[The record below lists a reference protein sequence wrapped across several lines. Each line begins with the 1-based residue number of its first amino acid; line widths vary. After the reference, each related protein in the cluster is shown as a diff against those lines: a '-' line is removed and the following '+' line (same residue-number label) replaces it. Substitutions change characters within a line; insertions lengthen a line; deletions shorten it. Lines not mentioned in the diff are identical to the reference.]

1 MDIDWGQIFSHLA
14 HMALAY
20 ALAFPTAVNRE
31 ANASAAGV
39 RTFPLVAVATCGY
52 MLVGMSIMQ
61 SEEAHA
67 RLMEGLVTGMG
78 FIGGGAILKHGG
90 RVLGLAT
97 AAALWSTGAIG
108 IAVAWSRYEIA
119 IALAVINFLTF
130 SFVARPIK
138 KALRDKAD
146 PDGGKGQEIDGS

>member
-1 MDIDWGQIFSHLA
+1 MDIDWGQIFTHLA

-20 ALAFPTAVNRE
+20 LLAFPTAINRE
-31 ANASAAGV
+31 ANASPAGV

-90 RVLGLAT
+90 RVMGLAT

-119 IALAVINFLTF
+119 IALALINFLTF
-130 SFVARPIK
+130 SFLATPVK
-138 KALRDKAD
+138 NAL
-146 PDGGKGQEIDGS
+146 KGNGEGSGDEGQ